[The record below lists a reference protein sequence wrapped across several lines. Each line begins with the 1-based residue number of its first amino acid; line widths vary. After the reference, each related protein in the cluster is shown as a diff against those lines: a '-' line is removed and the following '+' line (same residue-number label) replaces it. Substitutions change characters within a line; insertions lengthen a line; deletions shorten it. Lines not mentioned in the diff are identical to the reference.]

1 MIPKSPKNIHM
12 RVPPIKIGAG
22 YMIPM
27 KNINLNHMKNL
38 SRREFIRT
46 SSLSSIMLASSAGA
60 ILNSCSSSGWQIGCY
75 TRAWG
80 KRNYLEALDGIVEAG
95 YNYVGLST
103 HDKGRVV
110 DRDSPPEFAITVGE
124 EIRKRGLKILSLS
137 GGSFDPTV
145 SVDEGIAQL
154 KRLIDN
160 SVHCGSSNIQI
171 NDIGSMR
178 QPELEPNY
186 YKVIAECCDY
196 GVEKGVSISLKPH
209 GSTGAQCRAH
219 VDRIGHKNLKLWYDP
234 GNVMFFSAGKV
245 NPVEDAEALD
255 GVVVGMAVKDFRLP
269 RTVMVTP
276 GTGLVDFPALIP
288 RLEKGG
294 FQSGPL
300 IIECVEEGD
309 FSFIKNE
316 AIKAREFIE
325 GIVS

>member
-1 MIPKSPKNIHM
+1 
-12 RVPPIKIGAG
+12 
-22 YMIPM
+22 M
-27 KNINLNHMKNL
+27 KNF
-38 SRREFIRT
+38 SRREFIKT
-46 SSLSSIMLASSAGA
+46 SSLSTIMLASTAGA
-60 ILNSCSSSGWQIGCY
+60 FLNSCNSSGWKIGCY

-80 KRNYLEALDGIVEAG
+80 NRNYLEALDGIAEAG
-95 YNYVGLST
+95 YKYVGLST
-103 HDKGRVV
+103 HDKGRVI

-137 GGSFDPTV
+137 GGSIDPTV
-145 SVDEGIAQL
+145 PVEEGIAQL

-160 SVHCGSSNIQI
+160 SVHCGSGNIQI

-178 QPELEPNY
+178 QPELEANY
-186 YKVIAECCDY
+186 YKAIAECCDY

-209 GSTGAQCRAH
+209 GSTGARCRVH

-234 GNVMFFSAGKV
+234 GNVMFFSNGEI

-276 GTGLVDFPALIP
+276 GTGLVDFRTLIP
-288 RLEKGG
+288 RLIKGG
-294 FQSGPL
+294 FQNGPL
-300 IIECVEEGD
+300 IIECVDEGE

-325 GIVS
+325 KIIS